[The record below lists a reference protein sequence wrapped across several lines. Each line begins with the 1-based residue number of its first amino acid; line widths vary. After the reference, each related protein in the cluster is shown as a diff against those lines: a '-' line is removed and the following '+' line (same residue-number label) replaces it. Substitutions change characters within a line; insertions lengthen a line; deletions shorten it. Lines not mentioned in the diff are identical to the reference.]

1 MGISENG
8 VPPFIIHFIWVFH
21 ISCLVL
27 YMKFSVF
34 FLVGKTMQFLPPMTG
49 NGKFIAPIKMV
60 MSGGLFI
67 VVLPTLPLHHPFYV
81 WVFHSKPSSYWGTP
95 IFGNLHMVV
104 LWILYGVYII

>member
-1 MGISENG
+1 
-8 VPPFIIHFIWVFH
+8 
-21 ISCLVL
+21 
-27 YMKFSVF
+27 MKISVF